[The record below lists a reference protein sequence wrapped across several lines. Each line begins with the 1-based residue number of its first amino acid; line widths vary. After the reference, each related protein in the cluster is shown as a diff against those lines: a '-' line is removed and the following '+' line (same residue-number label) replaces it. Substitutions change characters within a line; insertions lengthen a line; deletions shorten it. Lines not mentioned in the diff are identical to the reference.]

1 MARILLFFLSSTL
14 LVSFS
19 GYSQKTIETI
29 NYAGGD
35 VYEGQIE
42 NGLPNGIGKMTWIS
56 GSSYIGSWRNNF
68 QNGHGTM
75 IWETGDEYEG
85 EGVMGVQNGNGKMT
99 WKSQPM

>member
-42 NGLPNGIGKMTWIS
+42 NGLPNG
-56 GSSYIGSWRNNF
+56 
-68 QNGHGTM
+68 
-75 IWETGDEYEG
+75 
-85 EGVMGVQNGNGKMT
+85 NGKMT
-99 WKSQPM
+99 WKSGDYYEGKFKDGLLDGKGTMWFENGIVQKGKWKANQFIGK